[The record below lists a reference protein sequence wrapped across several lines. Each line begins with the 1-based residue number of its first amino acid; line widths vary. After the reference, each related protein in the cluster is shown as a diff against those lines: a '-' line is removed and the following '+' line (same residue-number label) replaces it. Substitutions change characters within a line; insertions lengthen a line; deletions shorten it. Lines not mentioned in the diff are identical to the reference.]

1 MMRPIWSGVL
11 AFGLVTIPI
20 KLFSATETK
29 NEVRFHLL
37 DKDTLSPIKEIR
49 VNPKTGKEI
58 PWPQIVRG
66 VEYAKNKFV
75 PLSDAELKALP
86 LPTASTIDVS
96 GFVDAGQIDPLYF
109 DRPYFLGPEKRGEK
123 AYELLRQIL
132 NDAHKAAIGRV
143 AIRTREHPVAIRPEG
158 RALIMQTL
166 HYPDEVRKVDDIPGV
181 DEKVTIHANELK
193 MGRQLVASMSD
204 GFDPEEFKS
213 DYKQA
218 LQKLVKAK
226 LAGKELA
233 APKPASAKVI
243 DLQEALKASLK
254 QARGGERR
262 HRDRRMA
269 S

>member
-1 MMRPIWSGVL
+1 MRPIWSGVL
-11 AFGLVTIPI
+11 AFGLITIPV

-37 DKDTLSPIKEIR
+37 EKVTLSPIKELR
-49 VNPKTGKEI
+49 VSTETGKEV
-58 PWPQIVRG
+58 PWPEIVHG
-66 VEYAKNKFV
+66 VEYGKNKFV
-75 PLSDAELKALP
+75 AFTDAELKKLP
-86 LPTASTIDVS
+86 LPAASTIDIS
-96 GFVDAGQIDPLYF
+96 GFVDAEQIDPLYF
-109 DRPYFLGPEKRGEK
+109 DRPYFLGPDKGGAK
-123 AYELLRQIL
+123 AYELLRMAL
-132 NDAHKAAIGRV
+132 KDAHKAAIGRV
-143 AIRTREHPVAIRPEG
+143 AILTREHPVAIRPEG

-166 HYPDEVRKVDDIPGV
+166 HYPDEVRKVDDVPGL
-181 DEKVTIHANELK
+181 DEKVTIHPNELK
-193 MGRQLVASMSD
+193 MGKQLVASMSD
-204 GFDPEEFKS
+204 EFDPKEFKS

-254 QARGGERR
+254 QARGGGRR
-262 HRDRRMA
+262 HRDRRLA